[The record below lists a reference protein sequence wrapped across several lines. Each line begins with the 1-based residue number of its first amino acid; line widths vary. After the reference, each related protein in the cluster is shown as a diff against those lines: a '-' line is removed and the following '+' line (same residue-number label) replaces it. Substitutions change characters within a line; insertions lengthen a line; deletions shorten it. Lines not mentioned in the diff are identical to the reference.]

1 MDQNPPR
8 SAVLA
13 RLFLLFTLV
22 PVVEIVLLVWI
33 ANRTSVLAVLAFV
46 VGTGIL
52 GAWLARRQGFQTL
65 RRISADLEAGR
76 APAQSM
82 LDGLLVFIAAVLLVV
97 PGLLTDLVAILL
109 LFPPSR
115 RVVKSLLGR
124 RMQVRAAAG
133 GQASF
138 AHDEIIDVKVIEAPS
153 RQLPD

>member
-1 MDQNPPR
+1 M
-8 SAVLA
+8 LA

-124 RMQVRAAAG
+124 RMRVRAAAG
-133 GQASF
+133 GHARF
-138 AHDEIIDVKVIEAPS
+138 AHDEIIDVKVIEAPG

>member
-1 MDQNPPR
+1 
-8 SAVLA
+8 VLA

-33 ANRTSVLAVLAFV
+33 AKATSIPAVLAFV

-76 APAQSM
+76 APTQSM
-82 LDGLLVFIAAVLLVV
+82 LDGLLVFVAAVLLVV
-97 PGLLTDLVAILL
+97 PGLLTDLVAIVL

-115 RVVKSLLGR
+115 RVVKSLVGR
-124 RMQVRAAAG
+124 RMQVRTSTSGHAR
-133 GQASF
+133 F

-153 RQLPD
+153 RRVPD

>member
-1 MDQNPPR
+1 
-8 SAVLA
+8 VLA

-46 VGTGIL
+46 VGTGIS

-65 RRISADLEAGR
+65 RRISANLEAGR

-133 GQASF
+133 GHARF

-153 RQLPD
+153 RRVPD

>member
-1 MDQNPPR
+1 M
-8 SAVLA
+8 LA
-13 RLFLLFTLV
+13 RLLLLLMLL
-22 PVVEIVLLVWI
+22 PVVEIALLVWI
-33 ANRTSVLAVLAFV
+33 TQSIPLPTGQALLVVLGFV
-46 VGTGIL
+46 VGAGVL

-76 APAQSM
+76 APAESL

-97 PGLLTDLVAILL
+97 PGLLTDLVAIVF

-115 RVVKSLLGR
+115 RLVKSLLGR
-124 RMQVRAAAG
+124 RMQFRAAAG
-133 GQASF
+133 GHARF

>member
-1 MDQNPPR
+1 M
-8 SAVLA
+8 LA

>member
-1 MDQNPPR
+1 
-8 SAVLA
+8 VLA
-13 RLFLLFTLV
+13 RFFLLLTLV

-33 ANRTSVLAVLAFV
+33 ASETSVPAVLGFV
-46 VGTGIL
+46 IGTGVL
-52 GAWLARRQGFQTL
+52 GAWLARRQGFETL

-76 APAQSM
+76 APAESM
-82 LDGLLVFIAAVLLVV
+82 LDGLLVFVAAVLLVI
-97 PGLLTDLVAILL
+97 PGLLTDLVAIVL

-115 RVVKSLLGR
+115 RLVKSLVGR

-133 GQASF
+133 RQTRF

>member
-1 MDQNPPR
+1 M
-8 SAVLA
+8 LA

-33 ANRTSVLAVLAFV
+33 ANRTSVPAVLAFV

-133 GQASF
+133 GHARF

>member
-1 MDQNPPR
+1 
-8 SAVLA
+8 VLA

-33 ANRTSVLAVLAFV
+33 ADATSIQAVLAFV
-46 VGTGIL
+46 IGTGIL

-82 LDGLLVFIAAVLLVV
+82 LDGLLIFIAAVLLVV
-97 PGLLTDLVAILL
+97 PGLLTDLVAIVL

-115 RVVKSLLGR
+115 RVVKSLLAR

-133 GQASF
+133 GHARF

-153 RQLPD
+153 RRVPD

>member
-1 MDQNPPR
+1 M
-8 SAVLA
+8 LA
-13 RLFLLFTLV
+13 RLFLLLTLV

-33 ANRTSVLAVLAFV
+33 TQSIPLPTEQALLVVLALVIGA
-46 VGTGIL
+46 GML

-65 RRISADLEAGR
+65 RRISADLGAGR
-76 APAQSM
+76 PPTESM

-115 RVVKSLLGR
+115 RLVKALLAR
-124 RMQVRAAAG
+124 RMKVRAAAG
-133 GQASF
+133 GQARF

-153 RQLPD
+153 RRVPD